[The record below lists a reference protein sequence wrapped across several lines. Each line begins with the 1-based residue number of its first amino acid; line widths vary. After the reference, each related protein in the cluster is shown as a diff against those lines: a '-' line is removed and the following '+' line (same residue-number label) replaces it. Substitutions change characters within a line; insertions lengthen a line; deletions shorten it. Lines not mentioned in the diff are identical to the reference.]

1 MSPLNSKMQ
10 LNVRKCV
17 LNKYVKK
24 YIKYLNIYGEVRVQK
39 LTHLRIK
46 LYIIQKNEQYYQS
59 TDKQICSLS

>member
-1 MSPLNSKMQ
+1 MQ

-39 LTHLRIK
+39 LTRLRIK
-46 LYIIQKNEQYYQS
+46 LYIIQKIEQYYQS

>member
-39 LTHLRIK
+39 LTRLRIK
-46 LYIIQKNEQYYQS
+46 LYIIQKIEQYYQS

>member
-1 MSPLNSKMQ
+1 MQ

-17 LNKYVKK
+17 LNKYVKT

-39 LTHLRIK
+39 LTRLRIK
-46 LYIIQKNEQYYQS
+46 LYIIQKIEQYYQS

>member
-1 MSPLNSKMQ
+1 MQ

-39 LTHLRIK
+39 LTRPRIK
-46 LYIIQKNEQYYQS
+46 LYIIQKIEQYYQS